1 VGLFILIAVFGSIV
15 FFMVVYLRMGF
26 GSTLRHWRE
35 VAHPSSAGL
44 HSRHYLMF
52 SMTLWCAK
60 AAPQSSC
67 SFWDLTILDELSCW
81 RWWSGAYHSSYRR
94 IFLYLKTNLP
104 TSTRRF
110 FSACFI
116 KIRKPNSFRFFRYNH
131 IWPFE
136 HARVRLHDGRH
147 QGSHPGHSS
156 KRSKEDK
163 KKIASVNAA
172 AGATG
177 FESSATVAPSSESQL
192 ALPSATTSTN
202 APEEDRNTLMSV
214 DRNPICTP
222 SSLGMPPPSSIP
234 MTPFYSQ
241 SAFHTPLSMPMTP
254 FGPPSSN
261 LTRGGVP
268 MTHFYPFPRSSG
280 GGSDAYFP
288 AFPPSETSQISPIPE
303 DAPVLSPPRLET
315 RTQQRS
321 GGFLSPSILS
331 TLPRSPQSAGP
342 KTVSP
347 LIMPSYTPLGSQREM
362 FNLTLPRGPISSA
375 GTSIPQF
382 NMTVV
387 PPTDKPCDPSPA
399 DDYVNAS
406 YVQPLGTRKRYIATQ
421 GPLPA
426 TFVDFWT

>member
-1 VGLFILIAVFGSIV
+1 
-15 FFMVVYLRMGF
+15 
-26 GSTLRHWRE
+26 
-35 VAHPSSAGL
+35 
-44 HSRHYLMF
+44 
-52 SMTLWCAK
+52 
-60 AAPQSSC
+60 
-67 SFWDLTILDELSCW
+67 
-81 RWWSGAYHSSYRR
+81 
-94 IFLYLKTNLP
+94 
-104 TSTRRF
+104 
-110 FSACFI
+110 
-116 KIRKPNSFRFFRYNH
+116 
-131 IWPFE
+131 
-136 HARVRLHDGRH
+136 
-147 QGSHPGHSS
+147 
-156 KRSKEDK
+156 
-163 KKIASVNAA
+163 
-172 AGATG
+172 
-177 FESSATVAPSSESQL
+177 
-192 ALPSATTSTN
+192 
-202 APEEDRNTLMSV
+202 MSV

-222 SSLGMPPPSSIP
+222 SSSGMPPPSSVP

-241 SAFHTPLSMPMTP
+241 SAFHTPLSMPITP

-268 MTHFYPFPRSSG
+268 MTHLYPFSRSSG

-288 AFPPSETSQISPIPE
+288 AFPPSETSQIPPIPE

-321 GGFLSPSILS
+321 GGFLSPSILC

-362 FNLTLPRGPISSA
+362 FNLTLPRGPISQGPISA
-375 GTSIPQF
+375 TSTSFPQF

-387 PPTDKPCDPSPA
+387 PPTDKPRDPSPA

>member
-1 VGLFILIAVFGSIV
+1 MTSFLRLFYQNS
-15 FFMVVYLRMGF
+15 
-26 GSTLRHWRE
+26 
-35 VAHPSSAGL
+35 
-44 HSRHYLMF
+44 
-52 SMTLWCAK
+52 
-60 AAPQSSC
+60 
-67 SFWDLTILDELSCW
+67 
-81 RWWSGAYHSSYRR
+81 
-94 IFLYLKTNLP
+94 
-104 TSTRRF
+104 
-110 FSACFI
+110 
-116 KIRKPNSFRFFRYNH
+116 KPNSFRFFRYNH

-163 KKIASVNAA
+163 KKIASINAA

-177 FESSATVAPSSESQL
+177 SESSATV
-192 ALPSATTSTN
+192 

-214 DRNPICTP
+214 DRNIICTP

-288 AFPPSETSQISPIPE
+288 AFPPSEASQISPIPE

-321 GGFLSPSILS
+321 GGFH
-331 TLPRSPQSAGP
+331 
-342 KTVSP
+342 
-347 LIMPSYTPLGSQREM
+347 
-362 FNLTLPRGPISSA
+362 
-375 GTSIPQF
+375 
-382 NMTVV
+382 
-387 PPTDKPCDPSPA
+387 
-399 DDYVNAS
+399 
-406 YVQPLGTRKRYIATQ
+406 
-421 GPLPA
+421 
-426 TFVDFWT
+426 

>member
-1 VGLFILIAVFGSIV
+1 VHFLVF
-15 FFMVVYLRMGF
+15 
-26 GSTLRHWRE
+26 
-35 VAHPSSAGL
+35 
-44 HSRHYLMF
+44 
-52 SMTLWCAK
+52 K
-60 AAPQSSC
+60 
-67 SFWDLTILDELSCW
+67 
-81 RWWSGAYHSSYRR
+81 
-94 IFLYLKTNLP
+94 NLP
-104 TSTRRF
+104 TLTRRV
-110 FSACFI
+110 FSACRI
-116 KIRKPNSFRFFRYNH
+116 KTQSPNSYRFFRYNH

-147 QGSHPGHSS
+147 QGSHLGHSS

-163 KKIASVNAA
+163 KKIASI
-172 AGATG
+172 
-177 FESSATVAPSSESQL
+177 SATTGSETSTTLVPSSESQL
-192 ALPSATTSTN
+192 ALLSATTPTN
-202 APEEDRNTLMSV
+202 APEDDRNTLMSV

-222 SSLGMPPPSSIP
+222 SSSGMPPPSSVP

-261 LTRGGVP
+261 STRGGVP
-268 MTHFYPFPRSSG
+268 MTHFHLFPRSSG

-288 AFPPSETSQISPIPE
+288 AFPPSEASQIPPIPE
-303 DAPVLSPPRLET
+303 DEPVLSLPRLET

-362 FNLTLPRGPISSA
+362 FNLTLPRGPISQGPISST
-375 GTSIPQF
+375 GTSFPQF

-387 PPTDKPCDPSPA
+387 PPTDKPRDPSPA